1 MRSSLPLFRIESII
15 FQSKD
20 LIERISTDHSSGR
33 LEHRRGRVSITTG
46 YSHDTPTMTERYT
59 RVTSTLLVLTL
70 VVATVPF
77 TGATVASDETS
88 LSVPGSIDT
97 PTKTVSIEGT
107 EYEVST
113 VAVRESGQSLPVDV
127 SASDGTE
134 FWVDLYNS
142 EEQREDSIRGTGS
155 ERVTFETDGLEPG
168 TYLLMLQIDDDY
180 VEIHPVVISGYD
192 LEADHTNEIE
202 PDESLHATVSVTPT
216 AADGEP
222 EGVELVVWNDE
233 TTIRESA
240 EQTDDGTYEA
250 NVSNLEEGT
259 YDVYAIAQGG
269 DEVDGEHE
277 ILGVSDGGSL
287 EVAESTSDPTPPDD
301 GDDGSEDDD
310 SDNESDP
317 VDDGDADNVSDGE
330 SENVSD
336 GEPENTSDNESD
348 VIDDPVDGDEG
359 NETTDSDD
367 GAENDSSGESNETSD
382 VVMPTN
388 ETNETNETD
397 DGTEDDPGAG
407 SDSVPLE
414 AVPILV
420 FALVIV
426 GVSTRVTRR

>member
-1 MRSSLPLFRIESII
+1 
-15 FQSKD
+15 
-20 LIERISTDHSSGR
+20 
-33 LEHRRGRVSITTG
+33 
-46 YSHDTPTMTERYT
+46 MTERYT
-59 RVTSTLLVLTL
+59 RVASTILALTL
-70 VVATVPF
+70 VLSACALTGVA
-77 TGATVASDETS
+77 ASDEAS

-107 EYEVST
+107 EYEVSS
-113 VAVRESGQSLPVDV
+113 VAVREPGQSLPVDV
-127 SASDGTE
+127 SASDSTD
-134 FWVDLYNS
+134 FRVDLYNS
-142 EEQREDSIRGTGS
+142 DEQRENSQYGTGS
-155 ERVTFETDGLEPG
+155 ERVTFDTDALDPG

-192 LEADHTNEIE
+192 VETDHADEIE
-202 PDESLHATVSVTPT
+202 PDETLNATISVTPT
-216 AADGEP
+216 AADGDP

-250 NVSNLEEGT
+250 TVSDLEEGT

-269 DEVDGEHE
+269 DEIDGEHE

-287 EVAESTSDPTPPDD
+287 EVAESTSEPTPPDD

-336 GEPENTSDNESD
+336 GEPDNGSDNETD

-367 GAENDSSGESNETSD
+367 GADNDSSSESNETSE

-388 ETNETNETD
+388 ETNETD
-397 DGTEDDPGAG
+397 AGTEDDPGAG